1 MIKNYFS
8 TGYFVKLASRN
19 LAKNKIFS
27 LINVAGLSIGISS
40 ALVIYLIVS
49 YDFSFDK
56 FEKDRDSIYRV
67 VSDFT
72 FSGEAYHNSGVT
84 YPMSNAI
91 KKELTGIENVTHFY
105 TWSDNTKVS
114 IPEAGKNDPS
124 VFKKQKDIVFVDDNY
139 FALVSYEWLAGPSKV
154 ALQNANQTVLS
165 ASMAKIYYP
174 NLKPDEM
181 IGKEIIFNDSIRT
194 SVTGV
199 VKDIKYNT
207 DFKFKIFVSKATLEQ
222 RIISPED
229 QNEWGNTNSASQL
242 LLKLSPH
249 ISKDVITDQINGLYK
264 KNKKADPDDH
274 STTAYSLQPLSDVHF
289 NTTYSSF
296 GDRTAHLPTL
306 YGLLAVAAFL
316 LLLGC
321 INFINLTTA
330 QASQRAKEIGIRKT
344 MGSSKQLLIFQFLS
358 ETFLLTLCATI
369 LSIIISPLLLKV
381 FSDFIPESLH
391 FSLGPD
397 IILFLCIL
405 IVAVSF
411 LSGFYP
417 ALVLSSFKPV
427 MVLKNQLAS
436 GSGKTRNLWLRKS
449 LTVSQFVI
457 AQVFIIGTI
466 LVSKQIRFTLNKDL
480 GFKKDAIIFLH
491 TNYNDTVQSNRFVF
505 MDKLR
510 TIPEIAMICL
520 SNDPPSNN
528 SMWTSTM
535 KYKDG
540 SKELETD
547 VQVKLADTNYL
558 KLFRIKILAGKNLPP
573 SDTTKDLVINEAYTR
588 ALGFNNPQEAIG
600 KLIDWDNKRYPIVGV
615 VTDFHQRSLRD
626 PIKPL
631 LFTTR
636 TRQMRGINIELQPRN
651 ADGNVWKTAISK
663 IEKSWKEVYPQEDFD
678 YTFLD
683 ETIKKYYTA
692 EQNISRLLIWSTGLT
707 IFISC
712 LGLLGLVTY
721 ITNQRRKEIGVRKV
735 IGASVAQI
743 ISLLSKDF
751 LKLVLIA
758 FIIAVPVA
766 YWGSYKWLQNFAY
779 QTSISVWIFM
789 AGGLIM
795 FAMALLLL
803 CIRSFRAA
811 TANPVQSLRT
821 E

>member
-1 MIKNYFS
+1 MIKNYF
-8 TGYFVKLASRN
+8 KIASRN

-49 YDFSFDK
+49 YDLSFDK
-56 FEKDRDSIYRV
+56 FEKGRDSIYRV

-84 YPMSNAI
+84 YPLSNAI
-91 KKELTGIENVTHFY
+91 KKELTNIENVTHFY

-124 VFKKQKDIVFVDDNY
+124 IYKKQKNIVFIDDNY
-139 FALVSYEWLAGPSKV
+139 FALVSYEWLAGSSKL

-165 ASMAKIYYP
+165 ASMAKIYFP
-174 NLKPDEM
+174 NLQPAEI

-199 VKDIKYNT
+199 VRDIKDNT

-222 RIISPED
+222 RLISLED

-249 ISKDVITDQINGLYK
+249 SSKDVITDQINGLYK
-264 KNKKADPDDH
+264 KNKKVDPDDH
-274 STTAYSLQPLSDVHF
+274 STTAFSLQPLNDVHF

-296 GDRTAHLPTL
+296 GERTAHLPTL

-344 MGSSKQLLIFQFLS
+344 MGSSKQLLIYQFLS
-358 ETFLLTLCATI
+358 ETFLLTLCAAI

-405 IVAVSF
+405 IVIVSL

-427 MVLKNQLAS
+427 SVLKNQMAS
-436 GSGKTRNLWLRKS
+436 GTGRTRNLWLRKS
-449 LTVSQFVI
+449 LTISQFVI

-491 TNYNDTVQSNRFVF
+491 TNYYDTVQSNRFVF
-505 MDKLR
+505 MEKLR

-540 SKELETD
+540 NKELETD

-558 KLFRIKILAGKNLPP
+558 KLFRIKLVAGTNLPH

-588 ALGFNNPQEAIG
+588 ALGFKNPQEAIG
-600 KLIDWDNKRYPIVGV
+600 KLIDWDNHRYPIVGV
-615 VTDFHQRSLRD
+615 VGDFHQRSLRD

-683 ETIKKYYTA
+683 ETIKKYYTT

-721 ITNQRRKEIGVRKV
+721 ITNQRTKEIGVRKV
-735 IGASVAQI
+735 IGASVVQI

-758 FIIAVPVA
+758 FVLAVPVA
-766 YWGSYKWLQNFAY
+766 YWGSNKWLQNFAY
-779 QTSISVWIFM
+779 QTNISVWIFI

-811 TANPVQSLRT
+811 TANPVKSLRT